1 MAANP
6 KYEAMDMEMG
16 DGDGPED
23 EGAESSYGITFTAED
38 AAVRGNRDVVLPSNI
53 LSAIAGASP
62 NAAPG
67 YGLLSSSNPALDVDY
82 ARDAVIP
89 GDDSVDVTQESL
101 IVEEPLDETPADEM
115 EEEDDTVACLQMVG
129 VIPFILDTFK
139 PRCSLHIKF
148 RTGNELRNGDILHL
162 REIADERPSIAIIQP
177 SEKETDALLPGN
189 LFTVIMVEVDGGQ
202 YLHWAL
208 VNFSDKSGSQNGLEL
223 VNYEPPSRRLTQ
235 GRRPYMFV
243 CYSQSQPFHLMPTI
257 GRQSF
262 DLRSFAATYA
272 LDNPV
277 AAIYVTV
284 ASE

>member
-101 IVEEPLDETPADEM
+101 IVEEPLDETPAGIKLPCILFAITAEM
-115 EEEDDTVACLQMVG
+115 LVYLIR
-129 VIPFILDTFK
+129 IP
-139 PRCSLHIKF
+139 
-148 RTGNELRNGDILHL
+148 
-162 REIADERPSIAIIQP
+162 
-177 SEKETDALLPGN
+177 ALLELPDSD
-189 LFTVIMVEVDGGQ
+189 LSEV
-202 YLHWAL
+202 
-208 VNFSDKSGSQNGLEL
+208 
-223 VNYEPPSRRLTQ
+223 
-235 GRRPYMFV
+235 
-243 CYSQSQPFHLMPTI
+243 
-257 GRQSF
+257 
-262 DLRSFAATYA
+262 
-272 LDNPV
+272 
-277 AAIYVTV
+277 
-284 ASE
+284 